1 MRLGDFEI
9 QNNGASSTLTY
20 IGNNTDYWT
29 SSNIGMTECSLTKN
43 STTDMINDIVK
54 KPEVSPDTHTKLDV
68 KNGNIYARYFKDGF
82 FTNEKRIISDIK
94 DVTQYDNVI
103 IVTFADGAKT
113 KAVLDDEDYYSLEQG
128 ISVCITKKLLGEEG
142 SALYNKLINRAL
154 KVIKRNEVAAR
165 KAEEKKLENK
175 RCKEAAAA
183 RKARKKLK
191 KREEQI
197 EIQKEAYLRAMQ
209 AFNKGEYKN
218 RNNKKKFGNLLT
230 NKK

>member
-20 IGNNTDYWT
+20 IGNNADYWT

-43 STTDMINDIVK
+43 SITDMINDIVK

-103 IVTFADGAKT
+103 IVTFADGTKT
-113 KAVLDDEDYYSLEQG
+113 KAVLDDEDFYSLEQG
-128 ISVCITKKLLGEEG
+128 ISICITKKLLGEGG
-142 SALYNKLINRAL
+142 SAIYNKLINRAF
-154 KVIKRNEVAAR
+154 KVIKQNEAADK
-165 KAEEKKLENK
+165 KAKEKKLADKK
-175 RCKEAAAA
+175 RKEAAAA
-183 RKARKKLK
+183 KKAQKKLK

-197 EIQKEAYLRAMQ
+197 EIQKEAYIRAMK
-209 AFNKGEYKN
+209 ALNKGEHKDK
-218 RNNKKKFGNLLT
+218 NKKKKFSKNS
-230 NKK
+230 

>member
-1 MRLGDFEI
+1 MKLGNFEM
-9 QNNGASSTLTY
+9 QNNGTSTTLTY
-20 IGNNTDYWT
+20 IGDSENVWAT
-29 SSNIGMTECSLTKN
+29 SNIASSGYSITADAITNRIDDLLKKTEE
-43 STTDMINDIVK
+43 

-103 IVTFADGAKT
+103 IVTFADGTKT

-142 SALYNKLINRAL
+142 SAIYNKLINRAL

-165 KAEEKKLENK
+165 KAEEKKLEAK

-197 EIQKEAYLRAMQ
+197 EIQKEAYIRAMK
-209 AFNKGEYKN
+209 ALNKGEYKE
-218 RNNKKKFGNLLT
+218 RNNKKKFS
-230 NKK
+230 KKP